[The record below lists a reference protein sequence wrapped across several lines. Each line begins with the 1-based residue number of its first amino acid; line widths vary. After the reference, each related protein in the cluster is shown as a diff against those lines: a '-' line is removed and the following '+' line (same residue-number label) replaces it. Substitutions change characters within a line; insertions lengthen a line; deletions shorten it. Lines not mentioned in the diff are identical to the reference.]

1 MKNKSFLA
9 VIAIIM
15 VAAGV
20 YYFSQISSTTEYQA
34 EPTPAVTEPV
44 QMDQILEAQKQLDEA
59 KKILDLEENGIKEDI
74 KKSEARLEEI
84 RQVRLSFS
92 QAPGQVQ

>member
-1 MKNKSFLA
+1 MKKTFIAILAAMA
-9 VIAIIM
+9 VIGGI
-15 VAAGV
+15 
-20 YYFSQISSTTEYQA
+20 YLTNSFSSTTEYVAQ
-34 EPTPAVTEPV
+34 PAPVTEVVPTDNV
-44 QMDQILEAQKQLDEA
+44 SEAQKQLDEA
-59 KKILDLEENGIKEDI
+59 KKILDAEETEIKEDI